1 MYKHFFKR
9 FFDVIFALLLLLP
22 LLPVMLLVAIA
33 IKLDSKGPV
42 IFKQIRSG
50 KNNKEFM
57 LYKFRSMSCNNDVY
71 DKSKEDQ
78 VTKVGRFI
86 RKTSLDELPQ
96 LFNIIKGEMS
106 FIGPRPWIVD
116 YAKYFTDYQMRRL
129 EVLPGITGLAQASGR
144 NNLSIMERIDL
155 DIEYI
160 DNMSIL
166 LDIKIIFKTIIG
178 IIKKEGFSN
187 GKYAIYEELRVLKEQ
202 HNNID
207 IYNEEYSNNI
217 KNNRNKNN
225 KKKSTKKDKVLVGS
239 GV

>member
-129 EVLPGITGLAQASGR
+129 EVLPGITGLAQANGR
-144 NNLSIMERIDL
+144 NNLSIIERIDL

-187 GKYAIYEELRVLKEQ
+187 SKYAIYEELRVLKEQ